1 MVLAGMT
8 TEPPDHSDNLAAEL
22 SRIEAMISA
31 PETRKITS
39 QNRTR
44 HTGIRPRNASTL
56 VIVRKE
62 GSGIRVLMG
71 KRHHSLK
78 FMPGALV
85 FPGGSVDKSDG
96 MVPSCDEMAPE
107 TARLLVAHM
116 RGRKSIRGARALAM
130 AAIRELAEE
139 SGLLLGKSASR
150 RAMPQ
155 GWEPFEEHAIM
166 PALSG
171 LSVMARAITPP
182 GPPRRFDT
190 WFFVTMAE
198 RIGYTPDGGFL
209 PSGELEE
216 LQWIRP
222 QDALEAGTREI
233 TRVMLVE
240 LLQRLERDPELDPSQ
255 PVPFYQSINRQFR
268 KSVMA

>member
-1 MVLAGMT
+1 MALAGMT
-8 TEPPDHSDNLAAEL
+8 TEKPNLASDLANEF
-22 SRIEAMISA
+22 SRIEAMISS
-31 PETRKITS
+31 PSPRMTDSPTRS
-39 QNRTR
+39 GVG
-44 HTGIRPRNASTL
+44 GIRPRNASTL

-62 GSGIRVLMG
+62 GADLRVLMG

-85 FPGGSVDKSDG
+85 FPGGSVDKTDG
-96 MVPSCDEMAPE
+96 IIPSFDEMAPQ
-107 TARLLVAHM
+107 TARLLFAHM
-116 RGRKSIRGARALAM
+116 RGPKSVRGARALAM

-139 SGLLLGKSASR
+139 SGLLMGTRSSA

-155 GWEPFEEHAIM
+155 GWEAFSEHGVL
-166 PALSG
+166 PGLSG

-190 WFFVTMAE
+190 WFFVTTEE
-198 RIGYTPDGGFL
+198 RIAYTPPTGFL

-222 QDALEAGTREI
+222 QDALQAGTREI

-240 LLQRLERDPELDPSQ
+240 LLQRLERDPELDPSH
-255 PVPFYQSINRQFR
+255 PAPFYQSINRQFR
-268 KSVMA
+268 KSMKA